1 MKTSFRT
8 LAKISDYCLF
18 VLHNNPPQQEVPFL
32 VLNLLFLS
40 WLKFFEIDDSAMS
53 EIDVLSYYAISQVKF
68 CLECYPCMQNFACEH
83 DWNMLMFWLIKI

>member
-53 EIDVLSYYAISQVKF
+53 EIDVLSYYAISQVEVLSRMLPLHAEF
-68 CLECYPCMQNFACEH
+68 CL
-83 DWNMLMFWLIKI
+83 